1 MVLIDFACGVL
12 FFTYY
17 MIHSMKTLNIAR
29 AGWGTGG
36 HVFPIKSLIQ
46 YLQTHSDLRGK
57 VVQMFR
63 FGTSNSL
70 EQETCSELQ
79 KNIKN
84 LTFHSIYSWKRRR
97 EKGIWALIKNIRD
110 LFLFTIGLFQS
121 VFYLLRFK
129 IDVVFCKGGYVALP
143 VVFVAKLLGKK
154 IIVHESDVHPWLVNR
169 IAGKFSAKNF
179 SGFPWVLPKTQ
190 VVGQILSEDLLP
202 AEESPFFSNKRQ
214 TQVLVMW
221 GSQGS
226 KNLYQA
232 LAKVLKTTP
241 ELAEMHFT
249 IILGKLNQDLAQLF
263 SDLPNVETLAFVSQK
278 EIGRLYLQSDIAIT
292 RAGTTSLAEQ
302 ELFDMKLLMIP
313 IPRTHDQLDNAK
325 RYVEHKN
332 WILIQQDDPD
342 FLDQLKNH
350 LLALQ
355 SFKKKLSSR
364 DRKAEIRK
372 AKDQIL
378 EQMLE

>member
-1 MVLIDFACGVL
+1 
-12 FFTYY
+12 
-17 MIHSMKTLNIAR
+17 MKTLNIAR
-29 AGWGTGG
+29 AGGGTGG

-46 YLQTHSDLRGK
+46 HLQNNPDHRDNIT
-57 VVQMFR
+57 QMFR
-63 FGTSNSL
+63 FGTKKSL

-79 KNIKN
+79 KTIKN
-84 LTFHSIYSWKRRR
+84 LTFYPIYSWKRRR
-97 EKGIWALIKNIRD
+97 EKEIWALIKNIRD
-110 LFLFTIGLFQS
+110 LFLFSIGFIQS
-121 VFYLLRFK
+121 VFYFLQFK

-143 VVFVAKLLGKK
+143 VVFAAKFLGKK
-154 IIVHESDVHPWLVNR
+154 VIVHESDVHPGLVNR
-169 IAGKFSAKNF
+169 IAGKFSSKNF
-179 SGFPWVLPKTQ
+179 SGFPWVLPKAQ

-202 AEESPFFSNKRQ
+202 AENLPLSSVKKQ
-214 TQVLVMW
+214 TQILVMW

-226 KNLYQA
+226 KNLYEA
-232 LAKVLKTTP
+232 LAKVLKTSP
-241 ELAEMHFT
+241 ELTEIHFT
-249 IILGKLNQDLAQLF
+249 IILGKLNQDLTQLF
-263 SDLPNVETLAFVSQK
+263 SDFPNIKTLAFVSQK

-325 RYVEHKN
+325 RYVEHKD

-342 FLDQLKNH
+342 FLEQLKNH

-355 SFKKKLSSR
+355 SFKKSLSSR

-378 EQMLE
+378 EQMLH

>member
-1 MVLIDFACGVL
+1 
-12 FFTYY
+12 
-17 MIHSMKTLNIAR
+17 MKTLNIAR
-29 AGWGTGG
+29 AGGGTGG
-36 HVFPIKSLIQ
+36 HVFPINSLIQ
-46 YLQTHSDLRGK
+46 HLQTHSDLKGK
-57 VVQMFR
+57 VAQMFR

-79 KNIKN
+79 KSIKN

-110 LFLFTIGLFQS
+110 LFFFTIGFLQS

-143 VVFVAKLLGKK
+143 VVFAAKLLGKK

-169 IAGKFSAKNF
+169 IASRFAKVSF
-179 SGFPWVLPKTQ
+179 TGFPKVLPKAQ
-190 VVGQILSEDLLP
+190 VVGQILSEDLLL
-202 AEESPFFSNKRQ
+202 AEDSPLSWDKKQ

-232 LAKVLKTTP
+232 LAKVLKANP
-241 ELAEMHFT
+241 ELTKIHFT

-263 SDLPNVETLAFVSQK
+263 SDFPNVETLDFVSQK

-325 RYVEHKN
+325 RYVKYKN

-342 FLDQLKNH
+342 FLEQLKNH

-355 SFKKKLSSR
+355 SFKKSLSSR

-378 EQMLE
+378 EQILN

>member
-1 MVLIDFACGVL
+1 
-12 FFTYY
+12 
-17 MIHSMKTLNIAR
+17 MKTLNIAR
-29 AGWGTGG
+29 AGGGTGG

-46 YLQTHSDLRGK
+46 HLQTHSDLKGK
-57 VVQMFR
+57 VAQMFR

-79 KNIKN
+79 KSIKN

-110 LFLFTIGLFQS
+110 LFLFAIGVLQS
-121 VFYLLRFK
+121 VFYLLQFK

-143 VVFVAKLLGKK
+143 VVFAAKLLGKK
-154 IIVHESDVHPWLVNR
+154 IIVHESDVHAWLVNR
-169 IAGKFSAKNF
+169 IASRFAKVSF
-179 SGFPWVLPKTQ
+179 TGFPWVLPKAQ

-202 AEESPFFSNKRQ
+202 AENSPLSWDKKQ

-226 KNLYQA
+226 KNLYEA
-232 LAKVLKTTP
+232 LAKVLKTSP
-241 ELAEMHFT
+241 ELTKIHFT

-263 SDLPNVETLAFVSQK
+263 SNFPNVETLAFVSQT

-325 RYVEHKN
+325 RYVQHKN
-332 WILIQQDDPD
+332 WILIQHDDPD
-342 FLDQLKNH
+342 FLQQLTNH

-355 SFKKKLSSR
+355 SFKKTLSSR
-364 DRKAEIRK
+364 DRKAEICK

-378 EQMLE
+378 ASFFN

>member
-1 MVLIDFACGVL
+1 
-12 FFTYY
+12 
-17 MIHSMKTLNIAR
+17 MKTLNIAR
-29 AGWGTGG
+29 AGGGTGG

-46 YLQTHSDLRGK
+46 HLQNNSDLKSK
-57 VVQMFR
+57 VAQMFR

-79 KNIKN
+79 KSIKN

-110 LFLFTIGLFQS
+110 LFLFAIGVLQS
-121 VFYLLRFK
+121 VFYLLQFK

-143 VVFVAKLLGKK
+143 VVFAAKLLGKK
-154 IIVHESDVHPWLVNR
+154 IIVHESDVHAWLVNR
-169 IAGKFSAKNF
+169 IASRFAKVSF
-179 SGFPWVLPKTQ
+179 TGFPKVLPKAQ
-190 VVGQILSEDLLP
+190 VVGQILSEDLLL
-202 AEESPFFSNKRQ
+202 AENSPLSWDKKQ

-226 KNLYQA
+226 KNLYEA
-232 LAKVLKTTP
+232 LAKVLKINP
-241 ELAEMHFT
+241 ELTEMHFT

-263 SDLPNVETLAFVSQK
+263 SDFPNVETLAFVSQK

-302 ELFDMKLLMIP
+302 ELFDLKLLMIP
-313 IPRTHDQLDNAK
+313 IPRTHDQSDNAK

-332 WILIQQDDPD
+332 WILIQQNDPD
-342 FLDQLKNH
+342 FLEQLKKH

-355 SFKKKLSSR
+355 SFKKSLSSR

>member
-1 MVLIDFACGVL
+1 
-12 FFTYY
+12 
-17 MIHSMKTLNIAR
+17 MKTLNIAR

-46 YLQTHSDLRGK
+46 HLQTHSDLKGQ
-57 VVQMFR
+57 VAQMFR

-110 LFLFTIGLFQS
+110 LFFFTIGLLQS
-121 VFYLLRFK
+121 VFYLLHFK

-143 VVFVAKLLGKK
+143 VVFAAKLLGKK

-169 IAGKFSAKNF
+169 IAGKFAAKNF
-179 SGFPWVLPKTQ
+179 SGFPWVLPKAQ

-202 AEESPFFSNKRQ
+202 AENSPLSWDKKQ

-226 KNLYQA
+226 KNLYEA
-232 LAKVLKTTP
+232 LAKVLKGSP
-241 ELAEMHFT
+241 ELTKMHFT

-263 SDLPNVETLAFVSQK
+263 SDLPNVGTLAFVSQK
-278 EIGRLYLQSDIAIT
+278 EIGHLYLQSDIAIT

-302 ELFDMKLLMIP
+302 ELFDLKLLMIP

-342 FLDQLKNH
+342 FLDQLKKY

-355 SFKKKLSSR
+355 SFKKSLSSR

-372 AKDQIL
+372 AKEQIL

>member
-1 MVLIDFACGVL
+1 
-12 FFTYY
+12 
-17 MIHSMKTLNIAR
+17 MKTLNIAR
-29 AGWGTGG
+29 AGGGTGG

-46 YLQTHSDLRGK
+46 HLQTHSDLKSK
-57 VVQMFR
+57 VAQMFR

-70 EQETCSELQ
+70 EQETFSELQ

-84 LTFHSIYSWKRRR
+84 LTFHPIYSWKRRR

-110 LFLFTIGLFQS
+110 LFLFAIGLFQS
-121 VFYLLRFK
+121 VFYLLLFK

-143 VVFVAKLLGKK
+143 VVFAAKLLGKK
-154 IIVHESDVHPWLVNR
+154 IIVHESDVHAWLVNR
-169 IAGKFSAKNF
+169 IASRFAKVSF
-179 SGFPWVLPKTQ
+179 TGFPKVLPKAQ
-190 VVGQILSEDLLP
+190 VVGQILSEDLLL
-202 AEESPFFSNKRQ
+202 AENSPLSRDKKQ

-226 KNLYQA
+226 KNLYEA
-232 LAKVLKTTP
+232 LAKVLKINP
-241 ELAEMHFT
+241 ELTEMHFT

-263 SDLPNVETLAFVSQK
+263 SDFPNVETLAFVSQK

-302 ELFDMKLLMIP
+302 ELFDLKLLMIP
-313 IPRTHDQLDNAK
+313 IPRTHDQSDNAK

-332 WILIQQDDPD
+332 WILIQQNDPD
-342 FLDQLKNH
+342 FLEQLKKH

-355 SFKKKLSSR
+355 SFKKSLSSR

>member
-1 MVLIDFACGVL
+1 
-12 FFTYY
+12 
-17 MIHSMKTLNIAR
+17 MKTLNIAR
-29 AGWGTGG
+29 AGGGTGG

-46 YLQTHSDLRGK
+46 HLQTHSDLKGK
-57 VVQMFR
+57 VAQMFR

-79 KNIKN
+79 KSIKN

-110 LFLFTIGLFQS
+110 LFLFAIGVLQS
-121 VFYLLRFK
+121 VFYLLQFK

-143 VVFVAKLLGKK
+143 VVFAAKLLGKK
-154 IIVHESDVHPWLVNR
+154 IIVHESDVHAWLVNR
-169 IAGKFSAKNF
+169 IASRFAKVSF
-179 SGFPWVLPKTQ
+179 TGFPKVLPKAQ

-202 AEESPFFSNKRQ
+202 AENSPLSWDKKQ

-221 GSQGS
+221 GSQAS
-226 KNLYQA
+226 KNLYQS
-232 LAKVLKTTP
+232 LAKVLKTSP

-263 SDLPNVETLAFVSQK
+263 SDFPNVETLAFVSQK
-278 EIGRLYLQSDIAIT
+278 EIGHLYLQSDIAIT

-302 ELFDMKLLMIP
+302 ELFDLKLLMIP
-313 IPRTHDQLDNAK
+313 IPRTHDQSDNAK

-332 WILIQQDDPD
+332 WILIQQDDPN
-342 FLDQLKNH
+342 FLEQLKNH

-355 SFKKKLSSR
+355 FFKKSLSSR
-364 DRKAEIRK
+364 DRKAEIRR

>member
-1 MVLIDFACGVL
+1 
-12 FFTYY
+12 
-17 MIHSMKTLNIAR
+17 MKTLNIAR
-29 AGWGTGG
+29 AGGGTGG

-46 YLQTHSDLRGK
+46 HLQTHSDLKGQ
-57 VVQMFR
+57 VAQMFR

-79 KNIKN
+79 KSIKN

-97 EKGIWALIKNIRD
+97 EKGIQALIKNIRD
-110 LFLFTIGLFQS
+110 LFLFAIGLFQS
-121 VFYLLRFK
+121 VFYLLQFK
-129 IDVVFCKGGYVALP
+129 IDVVFCKGGYVALS
-143 VVFVAKLLGKK
+143 VVFAAKLLGKK

-169 IAGKFSAKNF
+169 IASRFAKVSF
-179 SGFPWVLPKTQ
+179 TGFPKVLPKAQ

-202 AEESPFFSNKRQ
+202 AENSPLSWDKKQ

-226 KNLYQA
+226 KNLYEA

-263 SDLPNVETLAFVSQK
+263 SDFPNVETLAFVSQK
-278 EIGRLYLQSDIAIT
+278 EIGHLYLQSDIAIT

-332 WILIQQDDPD
+332 WILIQEDDPD

-355 SFKKKLSSR
+355 SFKKSLSSR

-372 AKDQIL
+372 VKDQIL
-378 EQMLE
+378 EQMLD

>member
-1 MVLIDFACGVL
+1 
-12 FFTYY
+12 
-17 MIHSMKTLNIAR
+17 MKSLNIAR

-46 YLQTHSDLRGK
+46 HLQTHSDLKSK
-57 VVQMFR
+57 VAQMVR

-79 KNIKN
+79 KTIKN

-110 LFLFTIGLFQS
+110 LFFFTIGLFQS
-121 VFYLLRFK
+121 VFCLLRFK

-143 VVFVAKLLGKK
+143 VVFAAKLLGKK
-154 IIVHESDVHPWLVNR
+154 IIVHESDVHPGLVNR
-169 IAGKFSAKNF
+169 IASRFAKVSF
-179 SGFPWVLPKTQ
+179 TGFPKVLSKAQ

-202 AEESPFFSNKRQ
+202 AENSPLSWDKKQ

-226 KNLYQA
+226 KNLYEA
-232 LAKVLKTTP
+232 LAKVLKTSP
-241 ELAEMHFT
+241 ELAKMYFT

-263 SDLPNVETLAFVSQK
+263 SDFPNVETLDFVSQK

-313 IPRTHDQLDNAK
+313 IPRTHDQLDNAN
-325 RYVEHKN
+325 RYFEHKD

-342 FLDQLKNH
+342 FLQQLKNH

-355 SFKKKLSSR
+355 SFKKSLSSR

-372 AKDQIL
+372 AKEQIL